1 VKSTP
6 VAPEVVLL
14 HGFTGPTEDIVA
26 AVEVISAA
34 ASFRHLKTPGGRPMS
49 AAMTNCG
56 ALGWVSDARGY
67 RYEPCD
73 PLTGRPW
80 PAMPALLRDLA
91 QRAAAAAGWPG
102 FDPDACLVNR
112 YIPGARMG
120 AHRDADECDFTQP
133 IVSVTL
139 GAAAMFFW
147 YGARRA
153 GTPLKVRLEPGD
165 VLVWGGAARRGY
177 HGVGPPL
184 VSTDPAQAD
193 LWGDGGD
200 GLVAS
205 AAGALAG
212 PVRINLTFRKAG

>member
-1 VKSTP
+1 
-6 VAPEVVLL
+6 
-14 HGFTGPTEDIVA
+14 
-26 AVEVISAA
+26 
-34 ASFRHLKTPGGRPMS
+34 MS

-80 PAMPALLRDLA
+80 PAMPGILRDLA
-91 QRAAAAAGWPG
+91 RRAAAAAGWPG

-112 YIPGARMG
+112 YVPGARMG
-120 AHRDADECDFTQP
+120 AHRDADERDFSQP

-139 GAAAMFFW
+139 CAPAMFFW
-147 YGARRA
+147 YGARRS
-153 GTPLKVRLEPGD
+153 GTPLRVRLEPGD

-184 VSTDPAQAD
+184 VAEAAQTD
-193 LWGDGGD
+193 LWSAGVQGAP
-200 GLVAS
+200 AS
-205 AAGALAG
+205 AVGPPGG

>member
-1 VKSTP
+1 MTRIE

-14 HGFTGPTEDIVA
+14 HGFAVPTEDYA
-26 AVEVISAA
+26 AAAELISAA
-34 ASFRHLKTPGGRPMS
+34 APFRHLKTPGGRPMS

-56 ALGWVSDARGY
+56 ELGWVSDARGY

-73 PLTGRPW
+73 PLTGLPW
-80 PAMPALLRDLA
+80 PAMPATLHELA

-102 FDPDACLVNR
+102 FDPDACLINR
-112 YIPGARMG
+112 YVPGARMG
-120 AHRDADECDFTQP
+120 AHRDADERDFSQP

-139 GAAAMFFW
+139 GAPAMFFW

-153 GTPLKVRLEPGD
+153 GSPLRIRLEPGD

-184 VSTDPAQAD
+184 
-193 LWGDGGD
+193 
-200 GLVAS
+200 
-205 AAGALAG
+205 GAM
-212 PVRINLTFRKAG
+212 RINLTFRKAG

>member
-1 VKSTP
+1 MKSTP

-26 AVEVISAA
+26 AVESI
-34 ASFRHLKTPGGRPMS
+34 
-49 AAMTNCG
+49 
-56 ALGWVSDARGY
+56 
-67 RYEPCD
+67 YEPCD
-73 PLTGRPW
+73 PLTGKPW

-112 YIPGARMG
+112 YVPGARMG
-120 AHRDADECDFTQP
+120 AHRDADERDFAQP

-147 YGARRA
+147 YGLRRA
-153 GTPLKVRLEPGD
+153 GTPLKLRLEPGD

-184 VSTDPAQAD
+184 VAGAAAQGD
-193 LWGDGGD
+193 LWG
-200 GLVAS
+200 A
-205 AAGALAG
+205 AAGAVADAPDDG

>member
-1 VKSTP
+1 VTTP
-6 VAPEVVLL
+6 VAPGVVLL
-14 HGFTGPTEDIVA
+14 HGFAEAAEDYAA
-26 AVEVISAA
+26 AVAVISAA

-80 PAMPALLRDLA
+80 PAMPELLRDLA
-91 QRAAAAAGWPG
+91 RRAAAVAGWPG
-102 FDPDACLVNR
+102 FDPDCCLVNR
-112 YIPGARMG
+112 YVPGARMG
-120 AHRDADECDFTQP
+120 AHRDADERDFSRP

-139 GAAAMFFW
+139 GAPATFLW

-153 GTPLKVRLEPGD
+153 GSPLRIRLVPGD
-165 VLVWGGAARRGY
+165 VLVWGGEARRGY
-177 HGVGPPL
+177 HAVGPPEAPPGAAG
-184 VSTDPAQAD
+184 TAGAQAG
-193 LWGDGGD
+193 LWDAPG
-200 GLVAS
+200 
-205 AAGALAG
+205 AAA

>member
-1 VKSTP
+1 MKSTP

-14 HGFTGPTEDIVA
+14 HGFTGPTEDLVA
-26 AVEVISAA
+26 AVESISAA
-34 ASFRHLKTPGGRPMS
+34 ASFRHLKTPGGKPMS

-73 PLTGRPW
+73 PLTGTPW
-80 PAMPALLRDLA
+80 PAMPELLRDLA

-112 YIPGARMG
+112 YVPGARMG
-120 AHRDADECDFTQP
+120 AHRDADERDFTQP

-184 VSTDPAQAD
+184 VAEAAQAD
-193 LWGDGGD
+193 LWGDGGE
-200 GLVAS
+200 GAVAS
-205 AAGALAG
+205 AVGALTG
-212 PVRINLTFRKAG
+212 PLRINLTFRKAG